1 MNVFYQL
8 WKSTLWNFCVRL
20 IAYSGDQQRAALGV
34 LYTYKRDTLLRWAD
48 PIQVRQQKILKVSLI
63 LICLQ
68 SLFVDKIR
76 EYGDKKSKSGGK
88 LVEATK
94 ATEADLQAELDKV
107 IFSLTRELQK
117 YLTR

>member
-1 MNVFYQL
+1 MMSLRQSAVVLRRCFSVN
-8 WKSTLWNFCVRL
+8 TP
-20 IAYSGDQQRAALGV
+20 AAAAA
-34 LYTYKRDTLLRWAD
+34 AD
-48 PIQVRQQKILKVSLI
+48 PIQVRQQKILGVILI

-107 IFSLTRELQK
+107 ISIFFDT
-117 YLTR
+117 

>member
-1 MNVFYQL
+1 M
-8 WKSTLWNFCVRL
+8 
-20 IAYSGDQQRAALGV
+20 
-34 LYTYKRDTLLRWAD
+34 
-48 PIQVRQQKILKVSLI
+48 

>member
-1 MNVFYQL
+1 MSLRQSAVVLRRCFSVN
-8 WKSTLWNFCVRL
+8 TP
-20 IAYSGDQQRAALGV
+20 AAAAA
-34 LYTYKRDTLLRWAD
+34 AD

>member
-1 MNVFYQL
+1 MMSLRQSAVVLRRCFSVN
-8 WKSTLWNFCVRL
+8 TP
-20 IAYSGDQQRAALGV
+20 AAAAA
-34 LYTYKRDTLLRWAD
+34 AD
-48 PIQVRQQKILKVSLI
+48 PI
-63 LICLQ
+63 Q

-107 IFSLTRELQK
+107 AKSYGGGAGVDMTAFPDLKFTDPAVDPINVSSA
-117 YLTR
+117 